1 MVPDVFYYSSFIGKY
16 LWIFKIEI
24 LAGIFLGL
32 SFFEYFYRAFLRR
45 KREIIIKKINSLIN
59 ELLSLKSQL
68 IIMEE
73 KTRDELEHDSFNQ
86 RLDSVIVQM
95 NSGFEVIVAKLE
107 SVLIQVTKTN
117 GRVTKL
123 EEDTDFIRVVKKYKW
138 MVGLILLGLGTLSN
152 IVDIK
157 SIIRMIF

>member
-1 MVPDVFYYSSFIGKY
+1 M
-16 LWIFKIEI
+16 
-24 LAGIFLGL
+24 
-32 SFFEYFYRAFLRR
+32 
-45 KREIIIKKINSLIN
+45 IN

>member
-1 MVPDVFYYSSFIGKY
+1 
-16 LWIFKIEI
+16 
-24 LAGIFLGL
+24 
-32 SFFEYFYRAFLRR
+32 
-45 KREIIIKKINSLIN
+45 
-59 ELLSLKSQL
+59 
-68 IIMEE
+68 MEE